1 MSPTQETKHYNVHQY
16 EKFEMYAV
24 INIRTYLIFIL
35 YGNNSLP

>member
-1 MSPTQETKHYNVHQY
+1 MSPTQETKHYNVQY
-16 EKFEMYAV
+16 EKFEMYAA